1 MELKIW
7 SDNEWPYGKDFLK
20 KRIWKEK
27 IFLRNKKFSWP
38 FHFIFAFCLLM
49 IKAKILQKKL
59 EKLREKIM
67 QKFREKNAKISWKKW
82 KLWGKKTKI
91 SRKMQNSNIYWSKG
105 REFIYDIMKIKYWV
119 IRADNSLSYL
129 FSWKNAKFREK
140 FAKCD

>member
-67 QKFREKNAKISWKKW
+67 QKFHEKNGNCGEKNKNF
-82 KLWGKKTKI
+82 TKNAEFL
-91 SRKMQNSNIYWSKG
+91 KQTQNSNIYWSKG